1 MSVLTQVAV
10 RGSGLNLKKVGMT
23 AACGLGAFTIG
34 FLLIH
39 KREEPAI
46 SKTMNVVAPARTP
59 DIPKVEPRKMPE
71 AQVVH
76 NEPKI
81 VPHNAEVKE
90 QRVARGAPPR
100 DDFWAQ
106 AGKEIGGFSNK
117 KVASVRE
124 KDEER
129 RLASAGGSDFI
140 PVGGCFVPPGTGL
153 PIQLETRIITEKP
166 GLAKGHTTRDIWN
179 TGMDCKAVPA
189 GSVIT
194 FAYKGGTGVSRNDT
208 RVETGE
214 IELRRPWPQDDMLT
228 IKGAGGDTTGA
239 AGMPARIDYPWVS
252 TGLLIL
258 ASTAAKL
265 GTAALSNGFS
275 LYGPVIGQGI
285 GSPLDEAARE
295 ALHRAAVGEIDIG
308 TEVVVVLQQG
318 FHASDSR

>member
-1 MSVLTQVAV
+1 LSVLNLAAV
-10 RGSGLNLKKVGMT
+10 RGSGLNLKKVGIT
-23 AACGLGAFTIG
+23 AACVAGAGVLG
-34 FLLIH
+34 FLLVH
-39 KREEPAI
+39 KNEEPVV
-46 SKTMNVVAPARTP
+46 SRTMNVVSPARTP
-59 DIPKVEPRKMPE
+59 DIPKVEPRKNPE
-71 AQVVH
+71 AVVVH

-81 VPHNAEVKE
+81 TPNRPEVRE
-90 QRVARGAPPR
+90 QKTARGAPPH

-117 KVASVRE
+117 KVAGARE

-129 RLASAGGSDFI
+129 RLAGGANGSDFT
-140 PVGGCFVPPGTGL
+140 PVGSCFVPPGTGL
-153 PIQLETRIITEKP
+153 PLQLETRIVTEKP

-179 TGMDCKAVPA
+179 TGMDCLAVPA
-189 GSVIT
+189 GAVVT
-194 FAYKGGTGVSRNDT
+194 FTYKGGVDRNDT

-214 IELRRPWPQDDMLT
+214 IQLRRPWPQDDMLT
-228 IKGAGGDTTGA
+228 IKGAGGDPTGA

-258 ASTAAKL
+258 ASTATKL

-275 LYGPVIGQGI
+275 LYGPVIGQGV
-285 GSPLDEAARE
+285 GSPIDEAARE